1 MRTGSVR
8 GGWAGEGACG
18 GESGGL
24 RGEEEKEEEDEGGGE
39 GVCVSLISGEEGSQ
53 SLVWWNHL
61 LTELT
66 IPPILVVI
74 FIHNAAPEHSIYG
87 KHHTERATEP
97 HPYSG

>member
-1 MRTGSVR
+1 M
-8 GGWAGEGACG
+8 

-24 RGEEEKEEEDEGGGE
+24 RGEEEEEDKCGGE
-39 GVCVSLISGEEGSQ
+39 GVWASLISGEYRSR
-53 SLVWWNHL
+53 SLLWNHL

-74 FIHNAAPEHSIYG
+74 FIHRAAPKHTLYTVE
-87 KHHTERATEP
+87 HHTERATEP